1 MKMSQGER
9 IKRGNAGQFRVAS
22 ELCRRGYSAAITLGN
37 APNVDILCSSDDGS
51 KSICIQVKTFRLGAH
66 KCPLTI
72 AAERISREDFFWV
85 FLGLDDQLSEAERP
99 AEFYVLPA
107 SELAPEVFKGHRS
120 WLAEKSRS
128 GKMHIDNP
136 MRQVS
141 IDVDIPFTYCIRN
154 AKNRWDLIAK
164 ALAD

>member
-37 APNVDILCSSDDGS
+37 TPNVDILCSSDDGS

-85 FLGLDDQLSEAERP
+85 FLGLDDQLSP
-99 AEFYVLPA
+99 KLSVPLNFMFFL
-107 SELAPEVFKGHRS
+107 LAS
-120 WLAEKSRS
+120 WLRKCLKGIVHGWLKSQGVERC
-128 GKMHIDNP
+128 
-136 MRQVS
+136 
-141 IDVDIPFTYCIRN
+141 T
-154 AKNRWDLIAK
+154 
-164 ALAD
+164 